1 MASRGT
7 DKSGLSPAEP
17 VKLRKTE
24 GLRSRGFLTH
34 GGSPEGDAP
43 RRARGKKQH
52 ANVVTAE
59 EASAPVQPGSLAI
72 RPKRLPSLRDEKART
87 GAEKDT

>member
-1 MASRGT
+1 MARRVTPG
-7 DKSGLSPAEP
+7 PAP
-17 VKLRKTE
+17 RPGKTE

-52 ANVVTAE
+52 VNVVTAE

-72 RPKRLPSLRDEKART
+72 RPKRLPSLREEKARPE
-87 GAEKDT
+87 AEKDK